1 MKGKIMSIVITEDR
15 KKELLEIAEERLND
29 ILSDAVHELGQWDD
43 LLEEDTISS
52 DEFRFISDNLIFE
65 YLEVSF
71 RD

>member
-1 MKGKIMSIVITEDR
+1 MSIVITEDR